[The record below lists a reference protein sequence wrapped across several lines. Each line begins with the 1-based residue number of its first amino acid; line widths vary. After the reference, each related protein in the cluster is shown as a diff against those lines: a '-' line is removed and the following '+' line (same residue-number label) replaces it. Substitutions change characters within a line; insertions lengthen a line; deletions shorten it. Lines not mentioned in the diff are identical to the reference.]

1 MSTPS
6 IRPAAEN
13 PRTWSATYV
22 PPGTPIRHT
31 IDTDDREIRLIFGTG
46 NAVELVMDPLVA
58 EDIAAGLQ
66 RAIGAFNDAHNHP
79 ATDPDA
85 A

>member
-1 MSTPS
+1 MNAPST
-6 IRPAAEN
+6 RPAAEN
-13 PRTWSATYV
+13 PSTWSATYV
-22 PPGTPIRHT
+22 PTGTPIRHV

-58 EDIAAGLQ
+58 EDIAAGIQ
-66 RAIGAFNDAHNHP
+66 RALDAFHAANSHP
-79 ATDPDA
+79 PINPDA